1 MCVIEQL
8 GRTQGQTMRAA
19 VCTAYGP
26 PGVVLV
32 RGVERP
38 AIGDRD
44 VLVRIA
50 AASVSAADWRLRA
63 RAMPRGF
70 GLISR
75 IAIGLKRPRRA
86 ILGSEFSGTVTAIG
100 KAVTRFKVGD
110 AVAGYPGIGLGCH
123 AEFRAMPEDG
133 ALVPKP
139 ASLSHLEAA
148 ALFFGGTAAL
158 YFLRDKGR
166 VREGNRVLVI
176 GASGSV
182 GSAAVQ
188 LARHMGAEV
197 TGVCSGDNCDL
208 VAGLGAHTVIDYTRE
223 DYTRQGPRYDV
234 ILDTIG
240 VEEMTRARRALA
252 PDGKFLMVAAG
263 VPQMLMS
270 LTTLWRRQKAI
281 FGLAPERREDVEYL
295 AALAARGIYRPV
307 VDQVFSMDD
316 IAAAHARV
324 ESRRKRG
331 NTVLRIADCN

>member
-1 MCVIEQL
+1 
-8 GRTQGQTMRAA
+8 MRAA

-26 PGVVLV
+26 PAVVRLHDV
-32 RGVERP
+32 DVP
-38 AIGDRD
+38 VIGDRD

-63 RAMPRGF
+63 YAMPRGF

-75 IAIGLKRPRRA
+75 LAIGLKRPRRA

-110 AVAGYPGIGLGCH
+110 AVAGFPGVGLGCH
-123 AEFRAMPEDG
+123 AQYRAMPDDG

-139 ASLSHLEAA
+139 ASLSHIEAA
-148 ALFFGGTAAL
+148 VLFFGGTTAL

-166 VREGNRVLVI
+166 VRAGNRVLVI

-188 LARHMGAEV
+188 IARHMGAEV
-197 TGVCSGDNCDL
+197 TGVCSGANCEL
-208 VAGLGAHTVIDYTRE
+208 VAGLGAHAVIDYTRE
-223 DYTRQGPRYDV
+223 DYTRHGPRYDV

-240 VEEMTRARRALA
+240 VESMTCARHALA
-252 PDGKFLMVAAG
+252 PDGRLLMVAAD
-263 VPQMLMS
+263 VPQMLLG
-270 LTTLWRRQKAI
+270 LTTLWRRQKVI
-281 FGLAPERREDVEYL
+281 SGLAPERREDVEYL
-295 AALAARGIYRPV
+295 ADLAARGAYRPV
-307 VDQVFSMDD
+307 IDQVFSLDD

>member
-1 MCVIEQL
+1 MIEQNGL
-8 GRTQGQTMRAA
+8 AKGQTMRAA

-26 PGVVLV
+26 PGVIHLRDVDMPV
-32 RGVERP
+32 
-38 AIGDRD
+38 AGDRD

-63 RAMPRGF
+63 CAMPRGF

-75 IAIGLKRPRRA
+75 LAIGLNRPRRA

-110 AVAGYPGIGLGCH
+110 AVAGFPGVGLGCH
-123 AEFRAMPEDG
+123 AQYRAMPEDG

-139 ASLSHLEAA
+139 ASLSHVEAA
-148 ALFFGGTAAL
+148 SLFFGGTAAL

-166 VREGNRVLVI
+166 VRPGDRVLVI

-188 LARHMGAEV
+188 IARQLGAEV
-197 TGVCSGDNCDL
+197 TGVCSGANCGL
-208 VAGLGAHTVIDYTRE
+208 VAGLGAHAVIDYTRE
-223 DYTRQGPRYDV
+223 DYTRLGPRYDI

-240 VEEMTRARRALA
+240 GEPMARTRCALA
-252 PDGKFLMVAAG
+252 PDGRLLMVAAG
-263 VPQMLMS
+263 VPQMLLG

-281 FGLAPERREDVEYL
+281 SGLAPERREDVEYL
-295 AALAARGIYRPV
+295 AALAARGTFRPV
-307 VDQVFSMDD
+307 IDEVFALED